1 MEILHIPRKG
11 MNRAAFS
18 EGLMC
23 PRIAGS
29 GVCGGT
35 KFQFVE
41 AVSQFMH
48 RYRCKKCG
56 RTLKYEFSNNPDY
69 MNTLYGRDTKSIM
82 QKIRMKFLKHI
93 PRG

>member
-1 MEILHIPRKG
+1 MDILRIPRKG

-35 KFQFVE
+35 KFKFVNE
-41 AVSQFMH
+41 VSQFMH
-48 RYRCKKCG
+48 RYRCMKCG
-56 RTLKYEFSNNPDY
+56 KTLKYEFSNNPNYLDA
-69 MNTLYGRDTKSIM
+69 LYGKHSESIIEKIKS
-82 QKIRMKFLKHI
+82 KLYRK
-93 PRG
+93 R